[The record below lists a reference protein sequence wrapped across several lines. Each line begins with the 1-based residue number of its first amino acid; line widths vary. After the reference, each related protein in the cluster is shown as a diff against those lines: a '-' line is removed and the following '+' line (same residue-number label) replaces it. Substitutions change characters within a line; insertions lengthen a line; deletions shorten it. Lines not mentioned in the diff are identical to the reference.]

1 MPGVSP
7 ELGSTVS
14 GVNPSQLQPRLRRAL
29 GSSAEGSRGVRLGSS
44 VSVPRDSNVNGV
56 AESCDYFAFALSRCR
71 AVKMRLAGSR
81 GAGPLR

>member
-29 GSSAEGSRGVRLGSS
+29 GSSAEGSRGVCLGSS
-44 VSVPRDSNVNGV
+44 VLIPGDSEMLMASPSPATVLLSLCQDAEPRR
-56 AESCDYFAFALSRCR
+56 CAL
-71 AVKMRLAGSR
+71 LG
-81 GAGPLR
+81 